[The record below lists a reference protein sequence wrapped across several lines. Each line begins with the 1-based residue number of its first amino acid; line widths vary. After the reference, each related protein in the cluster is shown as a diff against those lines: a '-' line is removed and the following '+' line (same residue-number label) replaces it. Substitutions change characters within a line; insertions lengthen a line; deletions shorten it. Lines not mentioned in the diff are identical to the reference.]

1 MGMTPKYNPHR
12 LVQKR
17 KASLQQR
24 FERALLLVL
33 NELGME
39 LVKYARENRT
49 YTDRTGNLTNS
60 MGYVILRRGSQVA
73 HGGEQG
79 NGEGQKAALDLYYK
93 LALGTKY
100 DYTLIIV
107 AGMEYAAY
115 VEAKGYNVLMPVQLK
130 ANTEFASRMKELVVK
145 YDAKLKQMLNQ

>member
-1 MGMTPKYNPHR
+1 MGMKPMFTPRK
-12 LVQKR
+12 LAQQR

-39 LVKYARENRT
+39 LVRYARENRT

-60 MGYVILRRGSQVA
+60 MGYVILRRGTQVA

-79 NGEGQKAALDLYYK
+79 NGDGEKAALELYYK

-107 AGMEYAAY
+107 AGMNYAAY
-115 VEAKGYNVLMPVQLK
+115 VEAKGYNVLIPAQLK
-130 ANTEFASRMKELVVK
+130 ANTEFASRMKELVAK
-145 YDAKLKQMLNQ
+145 YDAKLKQMLNK